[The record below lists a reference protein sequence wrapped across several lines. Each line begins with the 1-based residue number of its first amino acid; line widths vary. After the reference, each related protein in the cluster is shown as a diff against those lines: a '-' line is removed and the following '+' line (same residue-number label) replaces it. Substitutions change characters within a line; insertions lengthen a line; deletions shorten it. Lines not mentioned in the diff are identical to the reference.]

1 MDLNYMVAHAKSA
14 PPTHRLNAAKE
25 ALQQCLLGA
34 LVQQDLLTDV
44 AFIGGTALRILYQL
58 PRYSEDMDFIW
69 LGSPVA
75 PDLMPR
81 WSAAIRRYLTKIGV
95 VPHLSLSPITP
106 VDARVQKRGVTLH
119 VLAAAPALVPFARNG
134 LQISFEIDLD
144 PPAHVNREARTLVVA
159 NSQVTIPSLD
169 LPSLLAGKLHIL
181 LTRRDREKGRDW
193 YDYLWYRRNNVL
205 PNVAQ
210 LRSAIDQTAEGPPA
224 EFWMSH
230 LRARMKTVNWENI
243 RHDVRPFLQ
252 NSDEASQLSESN
264 LSNLTPFL
272 EFAPIATALRREQSD
287 HPFASLPQT
296 DPVIVDLLQAA
307 AEGVEDAIETRSALE
322 SISDSR
328 PDASRPT

>member
-1 MDLNYMVAHAKSA
+1 MDLNFIVAQAKSA

-34 LVQQDLLTDV
+34 LAQQGLLADV
-44 AFIGGTALRILYQL
+44 AFIGGTALRILHQL

-69 LGSPVA
+69 LGSPTA
-75 PDLMPR
+75 PDPMPR
-81 WSAAIRRYLTKIGV
+81 WSTAIRRYLTKIDV
-95 VPHLSLSPITP
+95 VPHLSSSPVAP

-144 PPAHVNREARTLVVA
+144 PPAHVKRETHTLVVA
-159 NSQVTIPSLD
+159 HSQVTVPTLD

-193 YDYLWYRRNNVL
+193 YDYLWYRRNGVL

-210 LRSAIDQTAEGPPA
+210 LQSAIDQTADGPRA

-230 LRARMKTVNWENI
+230 LRARLNAVNWENI
-243 RHDVRPFLQ
+243 RHDVGPFLEHP
-252 NSDEASQLSESN
+252 DEASQLNAAN
-264 LSNLTPFL
+264 LGNLTSYPD
-272 EFAPIATALRREQSD
+272 FAAMVTGLRREKSA
-287 HPFASLPQT
+287 HPLVSLPDT
-296 DPVIVDLLQAA
+296 DPVIVDLQQAA
-307 AEGVEDAIETRSALE
+307 IEGVEDAIEARSVLE
-322 SISDSR
+322 SARNS
-328 PDASRPT
+328 